1 MNRGGVNIEDVLN
14 SYSDHLRCKLPK
26 NADRFGCTRKS
37 SRESAIAE
45 AITFHILGAMGVSP
59 EIHDQVGTGG
69 VDFICRS
76 PRQPPGAPQDRFVVE
91 ATSLSPDAVSERSH
105 IPNEARNGIS
115 GFALGRV
122 TQNIG
127 NKAKGKHKQL
137 GGYPMP
143 RVLAIATSHVG
154 APILFDAAAAKRAL
168 VSDLYFRHEIGSD
181 AADPADYT
189 DLRNSVFIKLGP
201 DGNIVA
207 CRKEIS
213 AILLVAVYGG
223 NSEVY
228 GILHPESE
236 YPLNTASL
244 PNLPFVRIS
253 QWPVVNDKILVGWV
267 INGNPS
273 LVSEDPS
280 GLAVRH
286 SLELGS

>member
-37 SRESAIAE
+37 SRESAIVE

-122 TQNIG
+122 TQNTC

-143 RVLAIATSHVG
+143 RVLAIALAMLEHLYSSMPQQLNG
-154 APILFDAAAAKRAL
+154 RSFPICISGMR
-168 VSDLYFRHEIGSD
+168 
-181 AADPADYT
+181 
-189 DLRNSVFIKLGP
+189 LGVTP
-201 DGNIVA
+201 QTRRTI
-207 CRKEIS
+207 RTF
-213 AILLVAVYGG
+213 AIPC
-223 NSEVY
+223 S
-228 GILHPESE
+228 
-236 YPLNTASL
+236 
-244 PNLPFVRIS
+244 
-253 QWPVVNDKILVGWV
+253 
-267 INGNPS
+267 
-273 LVSEDPS
+273 
-280 GLAVRH
+280 
-286 SLELGS
+286 